1 LRPEILFPLFAPAT
15 SLSGVGPRFA
25 KLFETLTGGPAV
37 IDLCWH
43 LPSGLIDRRYA
54 PPLAEA
60 MPGRIAT
67 LSVQVD
73 EHRAPPTKRQ
83 PYRVLC
89 HDASGSIELVFFHAH
104 RDYLMKMLPPGQ
116 TRVVSG
122 KVEVFNDRLQM
133 THPDH
138 IAPPAEAASLQ
149 TVEPVYP
156 LTAGL
161 TLKTVGKA
169 VQAALQRVAALPEW
183 LDPALKARERWA
195 DWHNA
200 LAEAHAPKEET
211 DLSPLAPARRR
222 LAYDELLANQLA
234 IALVRDRQLKQRGRA
249 LKGDGRLCQK
259 VTDALPFQLTGSQ
272 RLAWAEIA
280 GDMGSEHRML
290 RLLQGDV
297 GSGKTIVALLAML
310 TAVEAGGQAAI
321 MAPTEILARQHFN
334 TLEPLARAAGVEIV
348 LLTGRDKGKARQ
360 AILDGFA
367 SGATP
372 LVVGTHALFQE
383 DVAFHDLAMAVI
395 DEQHRFGVHQRLT
408 LTGKG
413 KAVDVLV
420 MTATPIP
427 RTLMLTA
434 YGDMDVSR
442 LTERPP
448 GRQPIDTAT
457 LSLDRLDEVV
467 AGVERALAHGAQVY
481 WICPLVEESENS
493 DLAAAEERC
502 RALQLRFGE
511 KVGLVH
517 GRMKGPEK
525 DAAMARFA
533 AGELAVL
540 VATTVVE
547 VGVDVPQATVMVIEH
562 AERFGLAQLHQLRGR
577 VGRGSGKSS
586 CLLLWQGPLGETARA
601 RLRIL
606 RETDDGF
613 RIAEEDLKLR
623 GAGELLGTR
632 QSGLPEFRLANLAV
646 HDDLLAIARDD
657 ARLVLDRDPELA
669 GERGK
674 ALRVLLYLFERDA
687 AVKYLR
693 SG

>member
-1 LRPEILFPLFAPAT
+1 
-15 SLSGVGPRFA
+15 
-25 KLFETLTGGPAV
+25 
-37 IDLCWH
+37 
-43 LPSGLIDRRYA
+43 
-54 PPLAEA
+54 
-60 MPGRIAT
+60 
-67 LSVQVD
+67 
-73 EHRAPPTKRQ
+73 
-83 PYRVLC
+83 
-89 HDASGSIELVFFHAH
+89 
-104 RDYLMKMLPPGQ
+104 
-116 TRVVSG
+116 
-122 KVEVFNDRLQM
+122 
-133 THPDH
+133 
-138 IAPPAEAASLQ
+138 
-149 TVEPVYP
+149 
-156 LTAGL
+156 
-161 TLKTVGKA
+161 
-169 VQAALQRVAALPEW
+169 
-183 LDPALKARERWA
+183 
-195 DWHNA
+195 
-200 LAEAHAPKEET
+200 
-211 DLSPLAPARRR
+211 
-222 LAYDELLANQLA
+222 
-234 IALVRDRQLKQRGRA
+234 
-249 LKGDGRLCQK
+249 
-259 VTDALPFQLTGSQ
+259 
-272 RLAWAEIA
+272 
-280 GDMGSEHRML
+280 
-290 RLLQGDV
+290 
-297 GSGKTIVALLAML
+297 
-310 TAVEAGGQAAI
+310 
-321 MAPTEILARQHFN
+321 
-334 TLEPLARAAGVEIV
+334 
-348 LLTGRDKGKARQ
+348 
-360 AILDGFA
+360 
-367 SGATP
+367 
-372 LVVGTHALFQE
+372 VVGTHALFQE

-481 WICPLVEESENS
+481 WICPLVEESENV
-493 DLAAAEERC
+493 DLAAAEDRC

-632 QSGLPEFRLANLAV
+632 QSGLPEFRLADLAV

-657 ARLVLDRDPELA
+657 ARLILDRDAELA